1 MRIGAWIDN
10 KGECT
15 FTVWAPLMEK
25 LQIIILSQPEYT
37 YPMVKNDLGYWSV
50 TINKVKPHDC
60 YRIKPNGDK
69 TFPDPAS
76 HSQPLGVHGPSEIV
90 DHNAFTW
97 NDRSWR
103 GIALEKMIL
112 YEIHIGCFTPEGTFA
127 AAQNRLQDLKD
138 LGINTIEIMPIA
150 AFPGERNWGYD
161 GVYPYAVQKSYGK
174 VDDFKAFIDA
184 CHAHEI
190 AVILDVVYN
199 HLGPEGN
206 YLNEFAPYFSKKYN
220 TSWGWAINYDD
231 RHSGG
236 VRNFFIENALYWLRE
251 FHIDG
256 LRLDAIHSIFD
267 ASARPFLFDLAQR
280 VNAFGE
286 EDKRKRLLIAES
298 DLNDAR
304 VVRPVERFG
313 LGIDGQW
320 VDDFHHA
327 LHALLTSETTGYYAD
342 FGSVSAMAKAFS
354 NGYVYTRQYSR
365 FRKRDHGNSPADIAL
380 SRFVVSSQN
389 HDQVGNRVLGERLTA
404 LVSFEACKLAAAAV
418 LLAPCIPLLFMG
430 EEYNENSPFLYF
442 ADHSDPELIEGV
454 RKGRAAEFLEAY
466 ESGHAHDPFAPETF
480 TDSKIHWEKRTMPRH
495 SEMLLLYKKLIAL
508 RQECSA
514 LGHVVRPNLTI
525 KEFENSRLITLKRWH
540 EGVHALCIFNFGP
553 LQSVLD
559 DFNAEAWTLLLDTAD
574 KQWLGPGPAQ
584 HRSNM
589 LPSSVIL
596 QPWSAIVLKRT
607 L

>member
-15 FTVWAPLMEK
+15 FTVWAPLMHTMHVT
-25 LQIIILSQPEYT
+25 ILSRVEHT
-37 YPMVKNDLGYWSV
+37 YPMVKNDKGYWSV
-50 TINKVKPHDC
+50 TISEVKPHDC
-60 YRIKPNGDK
+60 YLIKPNGDK

-112 YEIHIGCFTPEGTFA
+112 YEIHVGCFTPEGTFA

-138 LGINTIEIMPIA
+138 LGINALEIMPIA

-161 GVYPYAVQKSYGK
+161 GAYPYAVQKSYGT

-184 CHAHEI
+184 CHVHEI

-231 RHSGG
+231 CYSGG

-267 ASARPFLFDLAQR
+267 ASARPFLFDLAQS

-286 EDKRKRLLIAES
+286 EDKRKRWLIAES
-298 DLNDAR
+298 DLNDPR
-304 VVRPVERFG
+304 VVRPAERFG
-313 LGIDGQW
+313 LGIDAQW

-327 LHALLTSETTGYYAD
+327 LHALLTNESTGYYAD
-342 FGSVSAMAKAFS
+342 FGSISDMAQAFS
-354 NGYVYTRQYSR
+354 NGYVYTGKYSS

-404 LVSFEACKLAAAAV
+404 LASYEACKLAAAAV
-418 LLAPCIPLLFMG
+418 LLSPCIPLLFMG
-430 EEYNENSPFLYF
+430 EEYHENSPFLYF
-442 ADHSDPELIEGV
+442 ADHADPDLIEGV
-454 RKGRAAEFLEAY
+454 RKGRAAEFPEAY
-466 ESGHAHDPFAPETF
+466 EAGHAHDPVALKTF
-480 TDSKIHWEKRTMPRH
+480 TDSKIDWKKRTQPRH
-495 SEMLLLYKKLIAL
+495 LEMLLLYKKLIAL
-508 RQECSA
+508 RKECPA
-514 LGHVVRPNLTI
+514 LGRSFRSKLTV
-525 KEFENSRLITLKRWH
+525 KEFEKSRLIALERWH
-540 EGVHALCIFNFGP
+540 ESVCALCIFNFGP
-553 LQSVLD
+553 RQSVLD
-559 DFNAEAWTLLLDTAD
+559 DFSAETWVLLLDTAD
-574 KQWLGPGPAQ
+574 DQWRGPGRAHSPANA
-584 HRSNM
+584 HPFSI
-589 LPSSVIL
+589 VL
-596 QPWSAIVLKRT
+596 QPWSAIVLQRT